1 QGLGNLQNPVKL
13 YAQLAIQSARSIDPL
28 LNKSLMALD
37 VDLAPGEHDDLIK
50 ARDGAL
56 AALHGYADEL
66 EKGLPTMVDF
76 APMGEANYNYY
87 LKHVLLLPLNSNEVE
102 MIGRAELARYRA
114 LEALLPDPKLADP
127 DPRRAANIPPDQES
141 FLKRYESREAEMI
154 SFLKEHNLVTLP
166 EDLGPFRIRQLP
178 DAFEPTSPGGVMK
191 ASEVY

>member
-1 QGLGNLQNPVKL
+1 IDWILFRSQLENVAFGDRNLKFEQTNPQVYTSECTNAIFSLLKKDYDTPRKRAVAATARLKQMPQLLKQGLGNLQNPVKL

-87 LKHVLLLPLNSNEVE
+87 LKHVLL
-102 MIGRAELARYRA
+102 
-114 LEALLPDPKLADP
+114 
-127 DPRRAANIPPDQES
+127 
-141 FLKRYESREAEMI
+141 
-154 SFLKEHNLVTLP
+154 
-166 EDLGPFRIRQLP
+166 
-178 DAFEPTSPGGVMK
+178 
-191 ASEVY
+191 